1 MEQHNSRLDLLEQRW
16 HENNSTAECHDL
28 CQLPSYIL
36 HDSTQTL
43 WSEDNA
49 YDVDEAFADG
59 AVFKRKYFADAQ
71 HFFALSSPL
80 ASKGPKDWGAS
91 PNQRVSIQKGP
102 PVQGQISTP
111 KTIKSQ
117 AENRVSWKCSKA
129 RPSRVRPQ
137 KCTGQHYFNSALL
150 LVFGHSSAIC
160 SDISA

>member
-1 MEQHNSRLDLLEQRW
+1 MICANCRVTFTTIPLNLFGPRTIRTMSTKLLQMVMCSR
-16 HENNSTAECHDL
+16 ENILQT
-28 CQLPSYIL
+28 PSI
-36 HDSTQTL
+36 
-43 WSEDNA
+43 
-49 YDVDEAFADG
+49 
-59 AVFKRKYFADAQ
+59 
-71 HFFALSSPL
+71 FFALSSPL

-137 KCTGQHYFNSALL
+137 KCTGQHSFNSALP
-150 LVFGHSSAIC
+150 LVFGHSSVIC
-160 SDISA
+160 SDISAQHTHGPKL